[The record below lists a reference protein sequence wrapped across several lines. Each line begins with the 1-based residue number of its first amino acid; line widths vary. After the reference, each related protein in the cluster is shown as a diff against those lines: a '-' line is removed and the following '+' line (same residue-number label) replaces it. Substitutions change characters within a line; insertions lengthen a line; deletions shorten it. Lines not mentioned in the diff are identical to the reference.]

1 MFAVDHLMF
10 GNHAMTNVQIVII
23 VNKTRYYHQIRAAC
37 IYLLPKMADSH
48 SLFSSTSLYFS
59 QQHPVLSSTS
69 PVINCYVK
77 EVCCRFNAFLDL
89 TFKIKICS

>member
-10 GNHAMTNVQIVII
+10 GNRAMTNVQIVII
-23 VNKTRYYHQIRAAC
+23 VNKTRYHQIRVAC

-59 QQHPVLSSTS
+59 QQHPVLSSTP

-77 EVCCRFNAFLDL
+77 VCCRFNAFLDL